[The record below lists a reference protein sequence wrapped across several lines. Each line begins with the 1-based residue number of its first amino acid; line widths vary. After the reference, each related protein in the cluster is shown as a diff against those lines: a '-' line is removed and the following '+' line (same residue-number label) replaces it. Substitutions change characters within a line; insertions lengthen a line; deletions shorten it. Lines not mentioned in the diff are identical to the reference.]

1 MFQRFLDWIRGV
13 LHKMLST
20 STVKEAFNVDVAVSA
35 PMAEALQL
43 WSQLYANQA
52 PWLTTD
58 IHSLNLP
65 AAIAG
70 EIARAATLELKIT
83 ITGSARADYLAAQ
96 LSRLLPKLR
105 QMVEYGAAKG
115 GLIFKPY
122 IDGRDIPIDCVQADQ
137 FYPIAFDANGNIT
150 ASIFADQRT
159 AGDKY
164 YTRLE
169 YHQMTPAGY
178 MIRNIAYRSSNRDTL
193 GQPTSLAA
201 IDAWASLAP
210 EATITGI
217 TRPLYA
223 YFRYPMAN
231 NIDPTSPLGVSCYAR
246 AIDLIKD
253 ADKQWS
259 NLLWEFE
266 SGQRALYVDINALA
280 TNGDG
285 KQMLLPNRRLYRT
298 LNASGNI
305 GDEDMYHEWTPSL
318 REANILNGLDAILRR
333 IEFECGLA
341 YGTLSNPQAVDK
353 TATELKISQQRS
365 YATISDTQKALQ
377 AALEELLYAMDVW
390 ATLGKL
396 APAGSYKA
404 TYDFDDSII
413 VDKEAQMQAD
423 LQTVNMD
430 AMPKYIFLMRN
441 YGLDE
446 ATAKAWI
453 AAKDEELN
461 LSYANTPAQ

>member
-1 MFQRFLDWIRGV
+1 
-13 LHKMLST
+13 MLST
-20 STVKEAFNVDVAVSA
+20 STVNEAFNVDVAVSA

-70 EIARAATLELKIT
+70 EIARAVTLELKIT

-115 GLIFKPY
+115 GLVFKPF
-122 IDGRDIPIDCVQADQ
+122 IDGRDIAIDCVQADQ
-137 FYPIAFDANGNIT
+137 FYPIAFDANGDIT

-159 AGDKY
+159 EGNKY
-164 YTRLE
+164 FTRLE

-178 MIRNIAYRSSNRDTL
+178 VIRNMAYTSSNRDTL
-193 GQPTSLAA
+193 GRPTSLAA

-285 KQMLLPNRRLYRT
+285 KQMLLPNKRLYRT

-341 YGTLSNPQAVDK
+341 YGTLSNPQAVDR

-377 AALEELLYAMDVW
+377 ASLDELLYAMDVW

-423 LQTVNMD
+423 LQTVNLD